1 VLATG
6 SGSRL
11 SLASSARLAAAAGP
25 SALLKAAS
33 LRPRAPPTPRAPAVA
48 AVAAAGVLPE
58 EDSADPGRSAKPT
71 MNGSGADAAVA
82 VAAAA
87 KPRALAA
94 VAPREHAVPLF
105 AEATLSLT
113 PSELV
118 KPDVIAAIAH
128 RRAAS
133 SRDLGAAGAALAR
146 ADSGFD
152 AAALRAAGTAG
163 ASRRGGAV
171 RDDKGRLAFPVA
183 LASGDGAGAR
193 KDGGDGGGGGGG
205 DEGHAAA
212 AEEAAAGLPAGWK
225 PVWSKTQ
232 AKFYWACKET
242 GEKVWVKPTEPPV

>member
-1 VLATG
+1 
-6 SGSRL
+6 
-11 SLASSARLAAAAGP
+11 
-25 SALLKAAS
+25 
-33 LRPRAPPTPRAPAVA
+33 
-48 AVAAAGVLPE
+48 
-58 EDSADPGRSAKPT
+58 
-71 MNGSGADAAVA
+71 MNGGGADAAVA
-82 VAAAA
+82 VAAA

-128 RRAAS
+128 RRAASSRDLRIEHRHAAS

-183 LASGDGAGAR
+183 LASGDGADAR

-205 DEGHAAA
+205 DEGHDAA

-242 GEKVWVKPTEPPV
+242 GEKVWVKPTEAPV